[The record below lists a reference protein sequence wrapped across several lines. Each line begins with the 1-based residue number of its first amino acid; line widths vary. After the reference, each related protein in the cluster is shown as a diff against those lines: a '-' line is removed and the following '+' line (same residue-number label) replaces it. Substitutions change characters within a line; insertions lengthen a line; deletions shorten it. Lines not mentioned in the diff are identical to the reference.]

1 MKSILKGVTVLS
13 VVAFMGLAACQPASD
28 GTDSSTNTPAMEEET
43 APETSPEMAPDG
55 GASMDTVSMDSVSG
69 S

>member
-1 MKSILKGVTVLS
+1 MKSIVKSATVLS
-13 VVAFMGLAACQPASD
+13 VIAFMALAACQPASD

-43 APETSPEMAPDG
+43 APEVSPEVVPED
-55 GASMDTVSMDSVSG
+55 GASMDTVSLDSASG

>member
-1 MKSILKGVTVLS
+1 MQSILKTVTVLS
-13 VVAFMGLAACQPASD
+13 GVVFMALAACQPATD
-28 GTDSSTNTPAMEEET
+28 GTDSSTNTPTMEET
-43 APETSPEMAPDG
+43 TPETSPEMAPDG